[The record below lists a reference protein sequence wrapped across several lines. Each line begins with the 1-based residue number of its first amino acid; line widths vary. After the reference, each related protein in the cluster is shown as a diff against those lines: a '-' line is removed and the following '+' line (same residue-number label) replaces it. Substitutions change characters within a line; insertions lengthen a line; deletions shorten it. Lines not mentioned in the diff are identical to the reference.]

1 MIETR
6 KLGWGLAALVV
17 AGNMIG
23 SGLYLLPATLAPIGS
38 SSLIGWIVCGVGA
51 LTLAW
56 MFSGLGRFQPTAD
69 GLSDFAER
77 GMGRF
82 FGYQAALAY
91 WAACVA
97 GNVAVAVAGTGYLA
111 FFFPV
116 LKEPLPGAMANLG
129 FIWLATLAYIVGA
142 RSAARFGAAAL
153 IIGLVPIV
161 LAVVAGAMAF
171 DPAVFAASWSPG
183 GQSLTASVPASLV
196 IIFWAFLGVESA
208 AALSRLVKDPARDVG
223 RASLAG
229 VVLAF
234 IVYVVACVAVFGVIP
249 AGELAESTSPYADL
263 ALRVLGASV
272 AGVVAVCAIIKV
284 AGTVAGWTM
293 MGGETARRA
302 AEKGYLPRWF
312 GGDGNLPLSNPLI
325 NGVVMSVLAV
335 VTIQPSLGE
344 QFGKLVGVTSVLT
357 LSIYA
362 VCAVGLFRAAPSMR
376 WRALAVVALVFSVFA
391 VVAAAG
397 DFENGYIVP
406 TAGFFA
412 LVSLGWFWVR
422 RRHPI
427 AIDPPAPPL

>member
-23 SGLYLLPATLAPIGS
+23 SGLYLLPATLAPTGS
-38 SSLIGWIVCGVGA
+38 SSIIGWIVCGVGA

-116 LKEPLPGAMANLG
+116 LKEQIPGALANLG

-161 LAVVAGAMAF
+161 LAVIAGVMAF

-183 GQSLTASVPASLV
+183 NQPLTATVPASLAV
-196 IIFWAFLGVESA
+196 IFWAFLGVESA

-223 RASLAG
+223 KASVAG

-234 IVYVVACVAVFGVIP
+234 IVYVAACVAVFGVIP

-263 ALRVLGASV
+263 AARVLGASL

-312 GGDGNLPLSNPLI
+312 GGDGNLPLSNPVI
-325 NGVVMSVLAV
+325 NGLVMSVLALI
-335 VTIQPSLGE
+335 TIQPSLGE
-344 QFGKLVGVTSVLT
+344 QFGILVGVTSVLT

-362 VCAVGLFRAAPSMR
+362 VCAVGLFRAARSMR

-412 LVSLGWFWVR
+412 LVSLGWFFVR
-422 RRHPI
+422 KKHPVV
-427 AIDPPAPPL
+427 IDPPAPSL

>member
-1 MIETR
+1 MIESR

-23 SGLYLLPATLAPIGS
+23 SGLYLLPATLAPTGS
-38 SSLIGWIVCGVGA
+38 SSIIGWVICGIGA

-56 MFSGLGRFQPTAD
+56 MFSGLGRFEPTAD

-116 LKEPLPGAMANLG
+116 LKEPIPGALANLG
-129 FIWLATLAYIVGA
+129 FIWLATLAYIFGA

-153 IIGLVPIV
+153 LIGLVPIV
-161 LAVVAGAMAF
+161 LAVIAGVMAF

-183 GQSLTASVPASLV
+183 NQPLTATVPASLAV
-196 IIFWAFLGVESA
+196 IFWAFLGVESA

-223 RASLAG
+223 KASVAG
-229 VVLAF
+229 VILAF
-234 IVYVVACVAVFGVIP
+234 IVYVAACVAVFGVIP

-263 ALRVLGASV
+263 AARVLGASL

-302 AEKGYLPRWF
+302 AEKGYMPRWF
-312 GGDGNLPLSNPLI
+312 GGDGTRPLSNPVL
-325 NGVVMSVLAV
+325 NGLVMSALALI
-335 VTIQPSLGE
+335 TIQPSMGE
-344 QFGKLVGVTSVLT
+344 QFGILIGVTSVLT

-362 VCAVGLFRAAPSMR
+362 VCSIGLFRAAPSMGLR
-376 WRALAVVALVFSVFA
+376 VLAVLAFAFSILAVGAAAKDYVVPTLIFFA
-391 VVAAAG
+391 VVTLGWGVIRMRDRHPAG
-397 DFENGYIVP
+397 DQK
-406 TAGFFA
+406 
-412 LVSLGWFWVR
+412 
-422 RRHPI
+422 
-427 AIDPPAPPL
+427 

>member
-23 SGLYLLPATLAPIGS
+23 SGLYLLPATLAPTGS

-56 MFSGLGRFQPTAD
+56 MFLGLGRLQPTAD

-116 LKEPLPGAMANLG
+116 LKQPLPGALANLG

-142 RSAARFGAAAL
+142 KSAARFGATAL
-153 IIGLVPIV
+153 VIGLIPIV
-161 LAVVAGAMAF
+161 LAVVAGVMAF
-171 DPAVFAASWSPG
+171 DPAVFAAGWNPG
-183 GQSLTASVPASLV
+183 GQALTATVPASLAV
-196 IIFWAFLGVESA
+196 IFWAFLGVESA

-223 RASLAG
+223 RASVAG

-234 IVYVVACVAVFGVIP
+234 IVYVAACVAVFGVIP
-249 AGELAESTSPYADL
+249 ASELAQSTSPYADL
-263 ALRVLGASV
+263 AARVLGASV
-272 AGVVAVCAIIKV
+272 AGIVAVCAIIKV

-293 MGGETARRA
+293 MGGETTRRA
-302 AEKGYLPRWF
+302 AEKGYMPRWF
-312 GGDGNLPLSNPLI
+312 GGDGNLPLSNPVL
-325 NGVVMSVLAV
+325 NGMVMSALALITV
-335 VTIQPSLGE
+335 QPSLGE
-344 QFGKLVGVTSVLT
+344 QFGILVGVTSVLT

-362 VCAVGLFRAAPSMR
+362 VCAIGLFRAAPSMG
-376 WRALAVVALVFSVFA
+376 WRILAVVALVFSVFA
-391 VVAAAG
+391 VAAAAG
-397 DFENGYIVP
+397 GYVIP
-406 TAGFFA
+406 TVGFFV
-412 LVSLGWFWVR
+412 LVSLGWFLVR
-422 RRHPI
+422 KRHPVVS
-427 AIDPPAPPL
+427 DPPIP